1 MGKGG
6 GISGAKKSI
15 KEDRR
20 KLTANEG
27 VITILL
33 EWSQV
38 NFTETKRQ
46 LVSKELSD
54 FNSNQSV

>member
-1 MGKGG
+1 MALKEYKGG
-6 GISGAKKSI
+6 P
-15 KEDRR
+15 KEINCQR
-20 KLTANEG
+20 G
-27 VITILL
+27 VTTILL

-54 FNSNQSV
+54 FNSN